1 VVADPTVEQLQSVLT
16 DRHDRLAALPEVLG
30 WGVGVGADG
39 QPIIQL
45 FVSAAPSDD
54 LVAEFGGL
62 FDRFEVV
69 VQSRRAEAV

>member
-1 VVADPTVEQLQSVLT
+1 VAEVTIEQLQSVLT
-16 DRHDRLAALPEVLG
+16 ERHDRLAALPEVVG
-30 WGVGVGADG
+30 WGVGLGADG

-54 LVAEFGGL
+54 RVAELARL

-69 VQSRRAEAV
+69 VQSRPAEAL

>member
-1 VVADPTVEQLQSVLT
+1 VAEVTVEQLQSVLT
-16 DRHDRLAALPEVLG
+16 ERHDRLAGLPGVVG
-30 WGVGVGADG
+30 WGIGLDADG

-45 FVSAAPSDD
+45 FVSAQPSDD
-54 LVAEFGGL
+54 LVAELDRL

>member
-1 VVADPTVEQLQSVLT
+1 VAEVTVEQLQSVLT
-16 DRHDRLAALPEVLG
+16 GRHDRLVALPGVVG

-45 FVSAAPSDD
+45 FVSVAPSDD

-69 VQSRRAEAV
+69 VQSRPAEAV

>member
-1 VVADPTVEQLQSVLT
+1 VAEVTIEQLQSVLT
-16 DRHDRLAALPEVLG
+16 ERHDRLAAFPEVVG
-30 WGVGVGADG
+30 WGVGLGADG

-54 LVAEFGGL
+54 RVAELARL

-69 VQSRRAEAV
+69 VQSRPAEAL

>member
-1 VVADPTVEQLQSVLT
+1 
-16 DRHDRLAALPEVLG
+16 LAAFPEVVG
-30 WGVGVGADG
+30 WGVGLGADG

-54 LVAEFGGL
+54 RVAELARL

-69 VQSRRAEAV
+69 VQSRPAEAL